1 MSESFIEPDSL
12 NTTFQSLSAIID
24 DDGATRFLNQ
34 ELSSYNFDGFIPVE
48 TDTIKVNELEP
59 GYLFLP
65 VGESTG
71 TLRAVLKVEFDDPE
85 MTDSPTTNYIISYLG
100 PDGDVQTVTYDA
112 NDDIE
117 IYREDWD
124 NKILGNTG
132 WTITQAG
139 NAIFSNVAVRGR
151 IEAQEGF
158 LENLGITGILTMEA
172 GGTINIGTNP
182 GTAGNAG
189 IVINESGIFAYDDNE
204 TSTFSIDAAT
214 GEIIIGALDEAI
226 ENIEE
231 ELENFVTPEDLI
243 SGSYV
248 TNAKLVDGVTRI
260 SGTNIQT
267 GTVNANLVNV
277 VNINAGNINTGAL
290 NANLITTGALSGWT
304 IDTSKIYTSQMT
316 FDSFNSRISVGPTN
330 SPIGILEKDI
340 AGTGISLRCDATTT
354 AYGGTFPLARID
366 VTDAGSTAY
375 GGIKLQA
382 VEFFGRGGSSTIELI
397 GQYPTAYCN
406 ITAPFIN
413 LESTFGTNLIYGFSV
428 KNSSFTTV
436 AGCSSTGVFT
446 GDGSGLTNI
455 PAPTSIPA
463 SSITS
468 GTLADARIPN
478 LAASKITSGTF
489 DDARIPNLAASKI
502 TSGVFARAR
511 VENVQE
517 TGFTNSQTPLQVRT
531 SDGRVGTFSS
541 TISIKENILPLTGI
555 QSSVVPKE
563 KNGIGKS
570 SLKTDPENIFNI
582 TPVEY
587 SIVNEDDSVKEVGFI
602 VEDLLEKWPSA
613 VTYDKN
619 GNPQSYNT
627 NSIVA
632 GLIYAVSTL
641 KNKVEE
647 LQGRVVELESSMET
661 QNEQL

>member
-34 ELSSYNFDGFIPVE
+34 ELSSYNFDGFIPIE
-48 TDTIKVNELEP
+48 TDTIKVNQLKP
-59 GYLFLP
+59 GDLFLP

-71 TLRAVLKVEFDDPE
+71 ILRAALKVEFDDPE
-85 MTDSPTTNYIISYLG
+85 MTDSPTSNYIISYLG
-100 PDGDVQTVTYDA
+100 PNGDIQTVTYDS
-112 NDDIE
+112 DDGIE
-117 IYREDWD
+117 VYFEDWD

-132 WTITQAG
+132 WIITQAG

-158 LENLGITGILTMEA
+158 LENLGITGTLTMEA
-172 GGTINIGTNP
+172 GGTINIGTDP
-182 GTAGNAG
+182 GTPGNAG

-231 ELENFVTPEDLI
+231 ELENFVTPEDLV

-304 IDTSKIYTSQMT
+304 IDTSKIYTSEMT
-316 FDSFNSRISVGPTN
+316 FDSANSRISVGPTN

-340 AGTGISLRCDATTT
+340 AGTGVSLRCDATTT
-354 AYGGTFPLARID
+354 AYGGTFPLARVD

-382 VEFFGRGGSSTIELI
+382 VEFFGRGGASTIELI

-436 AGCSSTGVFT
+436 AGCSSTGVFS

-455 PAPTSIPA
+455 PAPTNIPA

-517 TGFTNSQTPLQVRT
+517 TGFSNSQTPLQVRT

-541 TISIKENILPLTGI
+541 TINIKENIIPLTGI
-555 QSSVVPKE
+555 QSSIVPKE
-563 KNGIGKS
+563 KDGIGKS
-570 SLKTDPENIFNI
+570 GLKTNPENIFNI

-587 SIVNEDDSVKEVGFI
+587 SIVNEDNSIKEVGFI
-602 VEDLLEKWPSA
+602 VEDLLEKWPAA

-619 GNPQSYNT
+619 GKPHSYNT

-632 GLIYAVSTL
+632 GLVYAVSSL

-647 LQGRVVELESSMET
+647 LQNRVVKLESNMET
-661 QNEQL
+661 HSE